1 MGIIKKVFGAS
12 AIIVLASGLT
22 RLFTLLSA
30 PVLTRLLGPAPYG
43 TMALVGTAVAFAST
57 LSLLGMDM
65 SYARYYFS
73 KENVTSHAVEQFCWR
88 YTIFSSTGVGI
99 LAALFWWYLFG
110 RSMNNSLIAL
120 MVGLTSILFVA
131 NTMSQTWARLR
142 ERYNQIG
149 LAIIISGMVTVV
161 ISMFL
166 AIVWRRD
173 EWSLLI
179 GFAAGILINIV
190 VIGTPKSNLLLKAS
204 GLTLK
209 EKWPIIK
216 LGLPGVITASM
227 YWILSSADRWFLKYF
242 MGKEI
247 VGIYSFAYSVA
258 IVGQIV
264 NTAII
269 LTWIPE
275 SIRTYEADTH
285 GATSILGEVWGG
297 LALSLSLV
305 WLIVAS
311 IGGDIIRILAHSQF
325 HSGAVYVPWIAG
337 GVYFYGMSIL
347 ATSGLLIA
355 KNMKPAAGLWF
366 MGGVLNVILNY
377 FAIQKW
383 GAYGAAVVNCV
394 SFGFIYFGVMWKS
407 LKLFKLNLAWKKLFG
422 VAVIVLMCGVVMS
435 PAWHSYPLI
444 SICLKLPLCLGVS
457 LCLSWLT
464 VPGWVRQ
471 IKVQLARIVGE
482 KY

>member
-12 AIIVLASGLT
+12 AIIVSASGLT

-30 PVLTRLLGPAPYG
+30 PVLTRLLGPTPYG
-43 TMALVGTAVAFAST
+43 TMALVGTAVTFAST

-88 YTIFSSTGVGI
+88 YTIFSSIGVGI
-99 LAALFWWYLFG
+99 LAALFWWFSFG
-110 RSMNNSLIAL
+110 KSINNSLIAL

-142 ERYNQIG
+142 ERYNRIG
-149 LAIIISGMVTVV
+149 LAIIISGIVTTV
-161 ISMFL
+161 ISIFL
-166 AIVWRRD
+166 AIVWRKD
-173 EWSLLI
+173 EWPLLM
-179 GFAAGILINIV
+179 GFAAGILINIM
-190 VIGTPKSNLLLKAS
+190 VIGIPKSNLLLEAS
-204 GLTLK
+204 GLALK

-227 YWILSSADRWFLKYF
+227 YWVLSSSDRWFLKYF
-242 MGKEI
+242 LGEEI
-247 VGIYSFAYSVA
+247 VGIYAFAYSVA
-258 IVGQIV
+258 VVGQIV

-275 SIRTYEADTH
+275 SIRTYEDNTK

-305 WLIVAS
+305 WLTVAS

-325 HSGAVYVPWIAG
+325 HSGAAYVPWIAG

-366 MGGVLNVILNY
+366 MGGVFNVILNY
-377 FAIQKW
+377 FVIQKW
-383 GAYGAAVVNCV
+383 GAYGAAVVNCL
-394 SFGFIYFGVMWKS
+394 SFGFIYLGMMWKS
-407 LKLFKLNLAWKKLFG
+407 LKLFRLDLVWEKLSGAGLFVLISG
-422 VAVIVLMCGVVMS
+422 VFMS
-435 PAWHSYPLI
+435 QPWHHYPLA
-444 SICLKLPLCLGVS
+444 SLSFKLPICFLIS
-457 LCLSWLT
+457 LFLIRVI
-464 VPGWVRQ
+464 VPGWMHQVKIQ
-471 IKVQLARIVGE
+471 FK
-482 KY
+482 KN